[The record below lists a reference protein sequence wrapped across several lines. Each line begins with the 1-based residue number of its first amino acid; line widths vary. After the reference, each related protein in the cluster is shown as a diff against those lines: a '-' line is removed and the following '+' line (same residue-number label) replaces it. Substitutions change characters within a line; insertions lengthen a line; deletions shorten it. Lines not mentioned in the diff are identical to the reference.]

1 MELSNLP
8 HSIIRQVVTL
18 LEQKDPDVLHV
29 VGNHPHDDVVD
40 AGRGAQI
47 ELLQGGL
54 TGDENWQAVIW
65 ILRRSHEG

>member
-29 VGNHPHDDVVD
+29 VGNQPHDDVVD

-54 TGDENWQAVIW
+54 TGDENWQAVI
-65 ILRRSHEG
+65 